1 MQMMENSNV
10 WKIMTPAK
18 VPLMQQREEGR
29 NVEGLGAVR
38 APNSEVFFST
48 QKKKAHLYMK
58 QCFFLY
64 VTSCVF
70 YFAFL

>member
-48 QKKKAHLYMK
+48 QKKKHI
-58 QCFFLY
+58 CI
-64 VTSCVF
+64 
-70 YFAFL
+70 